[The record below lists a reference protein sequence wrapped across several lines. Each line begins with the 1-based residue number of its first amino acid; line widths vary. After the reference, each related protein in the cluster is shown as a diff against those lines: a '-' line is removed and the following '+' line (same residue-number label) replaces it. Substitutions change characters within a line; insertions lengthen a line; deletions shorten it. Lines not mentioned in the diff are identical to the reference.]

1 MAIDFDA
8 RQREIYMDN
17 AATTVIDDEVVAAM
31 QPFLEERYGNPETP
45 YHLGREAKDGIEK
58 ARSQVAELVGCKPEE
73 IYFTSGGTESNNWAI
88 KGLEM
93 PTDKNLIV
101 VSSIEHKSVLEPVAW
116 MGRRSLASVRIVPVD
131 ALGLIRL
138 DSIESY
144 LKEGSA
150 GLVSIQYANNE
161 VGTLQPIDD
170 IGEICKKYGVIFHT
184 DAVQAFGKI
193 NINASAVD
201 MASLSAHKIHGP
213 MGVGALYVKGG
224 TNLEPLLH
232 GGGHESGMRSGTH
245 GVPQI
250 IGFGKAA
257 ELAWSKMRT
266 EMTRI
271 SNMVE
276 FLAGEM
282 RVKLGAVRNGD
293 PKNRLPNILNMTL
306 PNIDASL
313 VSGILNRY
321 GICVATG
328 AACAT
333 REGTSHVLRA
343 MGRSITDC
351 SATLRISLSRF
362 NNEKESSL
370 LVSYLQVALADA
382 KKRTLV

>member
-1 MAIDFDA
+1 VAIDFDA